1 MVRGTSLLVVLLLCW
16 HPARGQSSGT
26 DAKSIQALVE
36 EVRGLRQDL
45 RSATTATQRAQILLF
60 RTQVQSAAVDR
71 AAQRLDEAR
80 QKVREVQDRRIH
92 FTQEL
97 AGSEAA
103 VERAKDDKEKQEF
116 EAHTASLKKLIEQL
130 GTEESELQAR
140 QSEAEQR
147 LREEEAKLAG
157 LEDRLDRLEKT
168 LENSAR

>member
-1 MVRGTSLLVVLLLCW
+1 MVRGASLLVVLLLCW

-26 DAKSIQALVE
+26 DTRSTQALVE

-71 AAQRLDEAR
+71 AAQRLDQAR
-80 QKVREVQDRRIH
+80 QKVREVQDRRNH
-92 FTQEL
+92 FVQEL
-97 AGSEAA
+97 AATEAA
-103 VERAKDDKEKQEF
+103 VEGAKDDKEKQEL
-116 EAHTASLKKLIEQL
+116 EARAAALKKLIEQL
-130 GTEESELQAR
+130 SNEESELQTR

-147 LREEEAKLAG
+147 FREEEAKLAG